1 MGDYYYNEK
10 KGRYEPVS
18 EAPFGIKPKEKS
30 SKKVFTAD
38 DFSQKKT
45 EDFSQN
51 YNSTVDDQ
59 RYRSFTDPVEK
70 VVNRLADAI
79 SDAANNTS
87 NSGTS
92 NTNQKSTYTSKT
104 TSGTNSGKTTTP
116 KNKVGLGFIIGI
128 IWFIV
133 IAMKSCFE

>member
-38 DFSQKKT
+38 DYSYKKS
-45 EDFSQN
+45 EEFSQN
-51 YNSTVDDQ
+51 YNSTLDDQ

-79 SDAANNTS
+79 SDAAENAS

-92 NTNQKSTYTSKT
+92 SRSQNQTYTSRT
-104 TSGTNSGKTTTP
+104 TSSSGSGKTTP
-116 KNKVGLGFIIGI
+116 QKKSGLIPLIFIIYI
-128 IWFIV
+128 IFI
-133 IAMKSCFE
+133 AAKSCFE